1 MTMPSRSQRRW
12 SSLVVGAGVAL
23 AAVLVPVASST
34 TAQAADQVRD
44 GRAESRALASC
55 WEIKQAFPSSP
66 DGLYWLY
73 TPALQRPQQFWCDMT
88 TDGGGWV
95 LIGRG
100 RQGWDFTAE
109 GQGSLVTMNAAVTGT
124 KAFAPQHLT
133 NDLVAGLLNNT
144 APSSLNDGLRVR
156 RATDAA
162 GTTWQEVRL
171 KFGGMT
177 YWSWALGGGY
187 GLVSHAFD
195 GAVVAGGSSK
205 TSCDDDAF
213 RCVSTIR
220 NKGNTYRP
228 GFAYGS
234 GVAGSTS
241 ASSYLWAATDG
252 GGSAIPF
259 AQAYL
264 RPQLRLKDLAFP
276 TVGTKGLRAV
286 PTRQMF
292 DNYARPQ
299 AYGVSGQANGFST
312 ERDTEVRSMAQLGSR
327 MFVGGNFAQV
337 ENYAKG
343 THTAQAYL
351 AAFDAATG
359 TWISSFRPT
368 FNGKVNAVAKL
379 PGGAL
384 AVGGEFTK
392 VNGSTHMGLVVL
404 DPATGKVARGF
415 GAQLQ
420 YRSSKTTKPGT
431 VTALAVSGSYLYL
444 GGSFTHVA
452 GGSPLGKYVYAKRGA
467 RLSGSG
473 KPDATWNPAFNSS
486 PIFITTSAKGDR
498 IYYGGFFTTM
508 KDGADSADRFVALRT
523 TAPAQKVTGLHA
535 VVTST
540 TPRSYQQT
548 GVEAAGR
555 FWLGGSEHMF
565 YDFSAADLSLVRP
578 NISRSDD
585 GPGGDFQASVVAGG
599 IAYGS
604 CHCSLSYV
612 YGNAVGW
619 NPPTH
624 YDRVDTMR
632 YIAAFDVRTGKD
644 LPDYMPWIST
654 RAVRGPWAMTV
665 DTSGCLWAG
674 GDLTRSRR
682 TGDGHWQTSNGFA
695 RFCRTDATPPT
706 APSTPK
712 VVVNKDK
719 TVTVSWAASSDR
731 GSGVTGYT
739 VFRDNYAVATVTG
752 RSARLPVALGTSRYA
767 VRATDAAGNIGATS
781 PSVRVVVH

>member
-1 MTMPSRSQRRW
+1 MPSRSPRRW
-12 SSLVVGAGVAL
+12 TSLVVGAGVAL
-23 AAVLVPVASST
+23 ATVLVPIASST
-34 TAQAADQVRD
+34 SAQAADEVRD
-44 GRAESRALASC
+44 GRAQSRALASC

-66 DGLYWLY
+66 NGLYWLY

-109 GQGSLVTMNAAVTGT
+109 GQGTPATMNAAVTGT

-133 NDLVAGLLNNT
+133 NDLVAGLLNRA
-144 APSSLNDGLRVR
+144 APTTLDDGLRVR
-156 RATDAA
+156 RATNAA
-162 GTTWQEVRL
+162 GTAWQEVRL
-171 KFGGMT
+171 AFSGMT

-187 GLVSHAFD
+187 GLASHSFD
-195 GAVVAGGSSK
+195 GTAVAGGSSK
-205 TSCDDDAF
+205 ASCDDDAF

-228 GFAYGS
+228 GFAYGP
-234 GVAGSTS
+234 GVTGSTS

-252 GGSAIPF
+252 GGSATPF

-264 RPQLRLKDLAFP
+264 RPKLRLKDLSFP
-276 TVGTKGLRAV
+276 VVGTKGLAAV
-286 PTRQMF
+286 RTRQMF
-292 DNYARPQ
+292 DNFARPQ
-299 AYGVSGQANGFST
+299 GYGVSGQANGFST
-312 ERDTEVRSMAQLGSR
+312 ERDTEVRSMAQIGSR
-327 MFVGGNFAQV
+327 MFVGGNFARV
-337 ENYAKG
+337 ENYTKG

-359 TWISSFRPT
+359 AWISTFRPT
-368 FNGKVNAVAKL
+368 FNGKVNAVVKL
-379 PGGAL
+379 PAGAL

-392 VNGSTHMGLVVL
+392 VNGGTHMGLVVL
-404 DPATGKVARGF
+404 DPKTGKVARGF

-420 YRSSKTTKPGT
+420 LRSSSTTKPGT

-452 GGSPLGKYVYAKRGA
+452 GGSPLGAYVYTKRGA
-467 RLSGSG
+467 RLSASG
-473 KPDATWNPAFNSS
+473 KPDAKWNPAFNGS
-486 PIFITTSAKGDR
+486 PIFVTASAKGDR
-498 IYYGGFFTTM
+498 VYYGGFFTAM
-508 KDGADSADRFVALRT
+508 KDGAETADHFVALRT
-523 TAPAQKVTGLHA
+523 TSPASKVPGLKD

-548 GVEAAGR
+548 AVEGSGR

-565 YDFSAADLSLVRP
+565 YDFSAADLSLVRR
-578 NISRSDD
+578 NASRSDD
-585 GPGGDFQASVVAGG
+585 GPGGDFQASVIYRG

-632 YIAAFDVRTGKD
+632 YIAAFDVTTGKN
-644 LPDYMPWIST
+644 LPDYIPWIST

-674 GDLTRSRR
+674 GDLTRTRR
-682 TGDGHWQTSNGFA
+682 AGNGHWQASNGFA

-706 APSTPK
+706 VPGRAK
-712 VVVNKDK
+712 VATNKDR
-719 TVTVSWAASSDR
+719 TVTVSWTASSDR

-739 VFRDNYAVATVTG
+739 VFRDNYAVATVTA
-752 RSARLPVALGTSRYA
+752 RSVRLPVVLGTSRYA
-767 VRATDAAGNIGATS
+767 VRATDRAGNISATTA
-781 PSVRVVVH
+781 PVRVVVR

>member
-1 MTMPSRSQRRW
+1 MPSRSPRRW
-12 SSLVVGAGVAL
+12 TSLVVGAGVAL
-23 AAVLVPVASST
+23 AAVLVPIASST

-44 GRAESRALASC
+44 GRAQSRALASC

-66 DGLYWLY
+66 NGLYWLY

-109 GQGSLVTMNAAVTGT
+109 GQGTPATMNAAVAGT

-133 NDLVAGLLNNT
+133 NDLVADLLNHA
-144 APSSLNDGLRVR
+144 APTTLADGLRVR
-156 RATDAA
+156 RATNAA
-162 GTTWQEVRL
+162 GTSWQEVRL
-171 KFGGMT
+171 EFGGMT

-187 GLVSHAFD
+187 GLTSHSFD
-195 GAVVAGGSSK
+195 GAVVDGGSSK
-205 TSCDDDAF
+205 SSCEDDAF

-228 GFAYGS
+228 GFAYGPA
-234 GVAGSTS
+234 VTGSTS
-241 ASSYLWAATDG
+241 PSSYLWAATDG

-264 RPQLRLKDLAFP
+264 RPKLRLKDLSFP
-276 TVGTKGLRAV
+276 VVGSSGLPAV
-286 PTRQMF
+286 RTRQMF

-299 AYGVSGQANGFST
+299 AYGVTGQANGFST
-312 ERDTEVRSMAQLGSR
+312 ERDTEVRSMAQIGTR
-327 MFVGGNFAQV
+327 MFVGGNFARV
-337 ENYAKG
+337 ENYASG
-343 THTAQAYL
+343 THTARAYL

-368 FNGKVNAVAKL
+368 FNGKVNAVLRL
-379 PGGAL
+379 PNGLL

-392 VNGSTHMGLVVL
+392 VNGGTHMGLAVL
-404 DPATGKVARGF
+404 DPATGKVAGGF

-420 YRSSKTTKPGT
+420 LRSSRTTKPGT
-431 VTALAVSGSYLYL
+431 VTALAVSGPYLYL

-452 GGSPLGKYVYAKRGA
+452 GGSPLGGYAYAKRGA
-467 RLSGSG
+467 RLAYGSG
-473 KPDATWNPAFNSS
+473 RPDATWNPAFNSS
-486 PIFITTSAKGDR
+486 PIFVTASPKGDR
-498 IYYGGFFTTM
+498 VYYGGFFTTM
-508 KDGADSADRFVALRT
+508 RDGAQTADRFVALRT
-523 TAPAQKVTGLHA
+523 TSPAQKVSGLHD

-540 TPRSYQQT
+540 TPKSYQQT
-548 GVEAAGR
+548 GVEGSGR

-565 YDFSAADLSLVRP
+565 FAFSAADLSLVRR

-585 GPGGDFQASVVAGG
+585 GPGGDFQASVIDRG

-619 NPPTH
+619 KPPMH

-632 YIAAFDVRTGKD
+632 YIAAFDVTTGKD
-644 LPDYMPWIST
+644 LPDYLPWIST

-665 DTSGCLWAG
+665 DKSGCLWAG
-674 GDLTRSRR
+674 GDLTRTRR
-682 TGDGHWQTSNGFA
+682 AGDGRWQASNGFA
-695 RFCRTDATPPT
+695 RFCRSDATPPT
-706 APSTPK
+706 VPGSPK
-712 VVVNKDK
+712 VVANTDK
-719 TVTVSWAASSDR
+719 TVTVSWTASSDR

-752 RSARLPVALGTSRYA
+752 RSVRLPVAIGISRYA
-767 VRATDAAGNIGATS
+767 VRATDAAGNLGATTA
-781 PSVRVVVH
+781 PLRVVVS